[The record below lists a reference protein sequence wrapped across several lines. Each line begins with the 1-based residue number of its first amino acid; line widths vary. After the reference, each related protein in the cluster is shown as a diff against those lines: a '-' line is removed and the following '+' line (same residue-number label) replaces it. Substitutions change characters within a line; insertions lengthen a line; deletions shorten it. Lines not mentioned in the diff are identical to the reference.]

1 VISYRP
7 LLPNGGR
14 GDAITGTWDA
24 NGRFVGDLGV
34 FAAFGE
40 LGAVRLADGTLAVSA
55 PVPEPGT
62 WALAL
67 LGAGLLAR
75 RLGRERLQPGS

>member
-40 LGAVRLADGTLAVSA
+40 LGAVRWPDGSLTIST
-55 PVPEPGT
+55 PVPEPAA
-62 WALAL
+62 WALWL
-67 LGAGLLAR
+67 LGAGLVAQRLRRAR
-75 RLGRERLQPGS
+75 AQT